1 MTITDMT
8 LSAMTVSES
17 DAFARTRGEIVERE
31 LADRARSRVLRECR
45 AALGLLDRVLA
56 DLEDARIRERR
67 VVPPAVAAELRHAPV
82 TKRDRSLA
90 AAVATQRPS
99 LDRVQD
105 AVLDAQGRLMTRVSR
120 ILGQPDWEMIE
131 AEEMAELEAEGR

>member
-1 MTITDMT
+1 MTMTQMTFTD
-8 LSAMTVSES
+8 S

-31 LADRARSRVLRECR
+31 LADRARTRVLRECR

-67 VVPPAVAAELRHAPV
+67 VVPPAIADELRQAPV
-82 TKRDRSLA
+82 TRRDRGLA
-90 AAVATQRPS
+90 AAVASQRPS

-120 ILGQPDWEMIE
+120 LLGQPDWEAVE
-131 AEEMAELEAEGR
+131 AEEMDEVEAERA

>member
-1 MTITDMT
+1 MTFTD
-8 LSAMTVSES
+8 S

-31 LADRARSRVLRECR
+31 LADRARTRVLRECR

-67 VVPPAVAAELRHAPV
+67 VVPPAIADELRQAPV
-82 TKRDRSLA
+82 TRRDRGLA
-90 AAVATQRPS
+90 AAVASQRPS

-120 ILGQPDWEMIE
+120 LLGQPDWEAVE
-131 AEEMAELEAEGR
+131 AEEMDEVEAERA

>member
-1 MTITDMT
+1 VTMTQMTFTD
-8 LSAMTVSES
+8 S

-31 LADRARSRVLRECR
+31 LADRARTRVLRECR

-67 VVPPAVAAELRHAPV
+67 VVPPAIADELRQAPV
-82 TKRDRSLA
+82 TRRDRGLA
-90 AAVATQRPS
+90 AAVASQRPS

-120 ILGQPDWEMIE
+120 LLGQPDWEAVE
-131 AEEMAELEAEGR
+131 AEEMDEVEAERA